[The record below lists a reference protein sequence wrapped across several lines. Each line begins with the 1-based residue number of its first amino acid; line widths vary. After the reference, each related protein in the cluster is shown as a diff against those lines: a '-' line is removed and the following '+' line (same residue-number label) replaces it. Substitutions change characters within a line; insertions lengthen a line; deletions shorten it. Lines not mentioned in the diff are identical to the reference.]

1 MIKSGVVKNVFTEE
15 DFRFLKEYFLNNEV
29 VKSLGYDDHGR
40 KLIHSGQDNV
50 LIKYSEKLLPLV
62 RAYFENDSILHT
74 YSMYA
79 EYSHQT
85 IDLHKHKDLN
95 ACQYTVDIV
104 VHQTEPWS
112 IWVEGTEY
120 SLDENEAVLFCG
132 EEQEHWRETKE
143 FNSDVIGVIFFH
155 YADPD
160 HWFFTEG
167 PEYVEVVRQKAR
179 EKAMGL
185 NA

>member
-1 MIKSGVVKNVFTEE
+1 MIKTGVIKNVFSTE
-15 DFRFLKEYFLNNEV
+15 DFNRLKEYFLNNEV
-29 VKSLGYDDHGR
+29 LNGLGYDDHGR
-40 KLIHSGQDNV
+40 KLIHSAADPV
-50 LIKYSEKLLPLV
+50 LLEYSNKLLPLV
-62 RAYFENDSILHT
+62 RAYFEDQTIEHT

-95 ACQYTVDIV
+95 ACQYTIDIV

-112 IWVEGTEY
+112 IWIEGVEY

-132 EEQEHWRETKE
+132 EQQEHWRETRE
-143 FNSDVIGVIFFH
+143 YNADVIGVIFFH
-155 YADPD
+155 YADKN

-167 PEYVEVVRQKAR
+167 PEYVEVVRAR
-179 EKAMGL
+179 ALERLRSM
-185 NA
+185 